1 MTERAIAFV
10 ENWVSENIRAQG
22 YDAMGNLSRAKTFAN
37 RCLEAA
43 RAAGIPQTE
52 ITEAFVDLKG
62 FMAGEIQEAI
72 DRETSRL
79 AAKND

>member
-10 ENWVSENIRAQG
+10 ENWVSENIRAEG
-22 YDAMGNLSRAKTFAN
+22 YDAVETLSRAKVFAG

-43 RAAGIPQTE
+43 NAAGIPQTE

-62 FMAGEIQEAI
+62 SMAGEIQEAI
-72 DRETSRL
+72 NRAAPRLGREL
-79 AAKND
+79 